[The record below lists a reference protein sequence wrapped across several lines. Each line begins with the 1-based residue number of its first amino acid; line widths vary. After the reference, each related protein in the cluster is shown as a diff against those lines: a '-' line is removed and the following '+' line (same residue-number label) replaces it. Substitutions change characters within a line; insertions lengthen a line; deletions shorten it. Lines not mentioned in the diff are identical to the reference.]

1 MSLQSAAVVNEYLPA
16 YRPAKPRL
24 LSSDTSWYY
33 FPHIFQAQLALTSTQ
48 KQRVFQLRHKVYCEE
63 MGFEPLRVDGLE
75 TDRYDDRSLHASIT
89 HVASG
94 KLAGTVRIISSDN
107 QLELLPIEQHFSD
120 QITHAELA
128 PENFSRQHICEIS
141 RLAVPE
147 EIRCRSSI
155 VQTGQSE
162 VENACCKMV
171 AISLYL
177 QVINMCLR
185 TGRIHA
191 YVMIEPALARVLRR
205 IGIHFIQI
213 GNPID
218 FNGLRAPYYLDIRTT
233 ATTLKPEYRKLR
245 DILEAQLYNRQES
258 NKPQMALCYSA

>member
-141 RLAVPE
+141 RLAVPA
-147 EIRCRSSI
+147 
-155 VQTGQSE
+155 E
-162 VENACCKMV
+162 VRRQHHRGNACSTTEQQCYRQV
-171 AISLYL
+171 AVALYL
-177 QVINMCLR
+177 IATQLCLQTHR
-185 TGRIHA
+185 YHSF
-191 YVMIEPALARVLRR
+191 VMIEPALARILRR
-205 IGIHFIQI
+205 IGIQFVQI
-213 GNPID
+213 GEPINY
-218 FNGLRAPYYLDIRTT
+218 NGLRAPYYLDMRTT
-233 ATTLKPEYRKLR
+233 NVTLATEYQHLRARLAQQLNATPELQF
-245 DILEAQLYNRQES
+245 IA
-258 NKPQMALCYSA
+258 